1 MDTTP
6 IFCPCCLHQE
16 TIRARTNKEACYDDQ
31 ALMFWCPPN
40 LNEMRRQVFA
50 QWDQGWWECQICELR
65 LPPFKAGVL
74 LDAALKHAFPNC
86 DSIDADGIHADTKR
100 AWAGGP
106 IFQPT

>member
-1 MDTTP
+1 MSTAP

-16 TIRARTNKEACYDDQ
+16 TMRANANKEACYDDQ

-40 LNEMRRQVFA
+40 LKGMCGQICT

-74 LDAALKHAFPNC
+74 LNAALKHAFPNC
-86 DSIDADGIHADTKR
+86 AINADGIHADTIR
-100 AWAGGP
+100 AWTGGSTS
-106 IFQPT
+106 FT